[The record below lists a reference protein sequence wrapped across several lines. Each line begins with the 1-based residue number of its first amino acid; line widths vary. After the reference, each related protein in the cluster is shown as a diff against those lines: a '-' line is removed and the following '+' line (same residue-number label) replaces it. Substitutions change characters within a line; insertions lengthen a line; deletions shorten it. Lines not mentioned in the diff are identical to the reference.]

1 VTARKEYERRLAVL
15 METLIPKAC
24 QLQQWWRVILTEKVL
39 RKVRSVVDRY
49 TEGHT
54 KLVRELV
61 AMRRF
66 YATAAIPDGEPLTAD
81 QKFLLDEGYRNRGSP
96 VKTAKDAPLPTRSGK
111 KFEMWVSLIVG
122 LPEEDAD
129 HKPWDGTPQVFSA
142 RSAVLKKPSAGIY
155 FSSFFGDGN
164 NADERKDAKG
174 HYIVPRRHKHFDAIL
189 DYIRDGAITLPKAYT
204 PTTYDN
210 RPASTEEQELLEYLR
225 EVHYYGIA
233 ELVDLVIPKLLQ
245 CRYGTN
251 QRLMQLLRERGVT
264 P

>member
-1 VTARKEYERRLAVL
+1 
-15 METLIPKAC
+15 METLIPRAS
-24 QLQQWWRVILTEKVL
+24 QLQAWWRVIRTEKVL

-49 TEGHT
+49 TAGHT
-54 KLVRELV
+54 NLVRELV
-61 AMRRF
+61 AMRAC
-66 YATAAIPDGEPLTAD
+66 YAAAALPGGQPLATKGD
-81 QKFLLDEGYRNRGSP
+81 SP
-96 VKTAKDAPLPTRSGK
+96 VKTTAKDAPVPKRSGR
-111 KFEMWVSLIVG
+111 KFEMWVSLLVG
-122 LPEEDAD
+122 LPEDDAE

-142 RSAVLKKPSAGIY
+142 RSGVLKKPAAGVY
-155 FSSFFGDGN
+155 FSSFFGDGA

-189 DYIRDGAITLPKAYT
+189 DYIRDGAITLPDAYT

-210 RPASTEEQELLEYLR
+210 RPASTEETELLEYLR

-245 CRYGTN
+245 CRYGAN